1 MYFFDRSAEVHRE
14 LLQFFPDTPV
24 LLADMA
30 GVVRNVFN
38 ESSHQPAYVA
48 CSCANWGCH
57 GVGAPHMCVFVCVAV
72 VVAVAAGMG
81 LLARQTRSRPL
92 SAAFAPSTMKR
103 RMSAVGGS
111 VRHIIGRGGGEAAP
125 QAPHGKAA
133 QEGAVEAAQRRQSD
147 WASSFQVSGL
157 SARA

>member
-1 MYFFDRSAEVHRE
+1 
-14 LLQFFPDTPV
+14 
-24 LLADMA
+24 
-30 GVVRNVFN
+30 
-38 ESSHQPAYVA
+38 
-48 CSCANWGCH
+48 
-57 GVGAPHMCVFVCVAV
+57 MCVFVCVAV

-157 SARA
+157 SACA